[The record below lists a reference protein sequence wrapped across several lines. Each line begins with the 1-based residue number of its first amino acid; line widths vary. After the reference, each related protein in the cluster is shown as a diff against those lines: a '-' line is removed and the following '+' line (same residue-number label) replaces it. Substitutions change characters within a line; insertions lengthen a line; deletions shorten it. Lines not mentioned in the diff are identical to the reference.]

1 MSVDLASWTLEQ
13 FTLYALMLVRVAALF
28 SVAPILGNA
37 SIPTQVKAAM
47 AMVITLLL
55 YLAFKAGHP
64 GVYPVPGNIFALAG
78 AVGGEAFA
86 GLIVG
91 YTAFLLFSGIEMA
104 GEIVDIQVG
113 FGLVNVIDPAGGAQ
127 VSILGQFYYIVA
139 MLFFLAIDGHHAL
152 LKAVGDSFSLLAPG
166 SVIWFKQAGH
176 AGPLLAQFFVRLF
189 GIALQVAAPSIAVL
203 FLTNLSMGLLA
214 RTMPQMNV
222 FIVGMPMNIVVGLLI
237 TLLSLRLLGVVLTDV
252 TSQVGSSSFRTL
264 AALTGG

>member
-1 MSVDLASWTLEQ
+1 MDLASWTLQQ
-13 FTLYALMLVRVAALF
+13 FTLYGLMLVRVSVLF

-37 SIPTQVKAAM
+37 SIPVQVKAAC
-47 AMVITLLL
+47 ALVITLLL
-55 YLAFKAGHP
+55 YMAFKAGHA
-64 GVYPVPGNIFALAG
+64 GTYPVPGNIFELAG
-78 AVGGEAFA
+78 AVAGEAFA

-91 YTAFLLFSGIEMA
+91 YTAFLLFSGVEMA

-113 FGLVNVIDPAGGAQ
+113 FGLVNVIDPSGGAQ

-152 LKAVGDSFSLLAPG
+152 LKAVGDSFGVLPPG
-166 SVIWFKQAGH
+166 SIIWFKQAAH
-176 AGPLLAQFFVRLF
+176 AGPLLAQFFTRLF

-222 FIVGMPMNIVVGLLI
+222 FIVGMPMNVIIGMII
-237 TLLSLRLLGVVLTDV
+237 TLLSLKLLAIVLTAV
-252 TSQVGSSSFRTL
+252 TAQVGSSAFRIMTAL
-264 AALTGG
+264 AGG